1 MAGLFLPTTRTSQPS
16 QWLPGAAQNSLARG
30 LSELLIPH
38 HFKTAIRGIAP
49 TTIGTGLRLRQYPLG
64 TFFGPASFAN
74 NSTVGSLIVPGMG
87 WRLTPPFTIGLV
99 GVLQSTSSPVG
110 LAECYTNN
118 NSGWRITATTQQL
131 QGVVTRA
138 GATVTITDPA
148 TTDIHEPFV
157 LMFAVT
163 ATTTELFVN
172 GVSVATGSH
181 SSYSAGTNTLYVG
194 MASGSTTNPGG
205 VALLAG
211 WNRIPSAIE
220 VREFA
225 QNPWQICPPSTRQIW
240 VDAPASGGIT
250 LTAAQGTYTLTG
262 QSVNLTIARRV
273 TAEQG
278 TYTLTGQDVTLR
290 QGKTLTAEQGTYTLT
305 EQSASLLVS
314 RQISLAQGSYTLTG
328 QDVTLTKSGGDKTL
342 TAGQGTYTLTGY
354 DVSLSLARKLTA
366 EQGTYTLNG
375 QDVGLS
381 RNGRVLQAAQGTY
394 TLNGQEVTLNYSGQP
409 PNAYDIV
416 LARRRLRK

>member
-1 MAGLFLPTTRTSQPS
+1 
-16 QWLPGAAQNSLARG
+16 
-30 LSELLIPH
+30 
-38 HFKTAIRGIAP
+38 
-49 TTIGTGLRLRQYPLG
+49 
-64 TFFGPASFAN
+64 
-74 NSTVGSLIVPGMG
+74 
-87 WRLTPPFTIGLV
+87 
-99 GVLQSTSSPVG
+99 
-110 LAECYTNN
+110 
-118 NSGWRITATTQQL
+118 
-131 QGVVTRA
+131 
-138 GATVTITDPA
+138 
-148 TTDIHEPFV
+148 
-157 LMFAVT
+157 MFAVT

-181 SSYSAGTNTLYVG
+181 SSYSAGSNTLYVC
-194 MASGSTTNPGG
+194 MAAGSTTNPGG

-211 WNRIPSAIE
+211 WNRIPSAVE

-225 QNPWQICPPSTRQIW
+225 QNPWQIFRPIVVPSK
-240 VDAPASGGIT
+240 APAAGGIT
-250 LTAAQGTYTLTG
+250 LTADQGTYTLTG

-278 TYTLTGQDVTLR
+278 TYTLAGQDVTLR

-305 EQSASLLVS
+305 GQSASILVS

-328 QDVTLTKSGGDKTL
+328 YEVTLTKSGGDKTL
-342 TAGQGTYTLTGY
+342 AAGQGTYTLAGQ